1 VITSQAALRSLAWP
15 VYFFSFVLLIAGCA
29 APQKEAPVQRPA
41 GSYKIGKPYQ
51 VAGVWYYPREQP
63 DYDETG
69 LASWYGPGFHGKQTA
84 NGEIYDMNAL
94 TAAHKTLPMPVRVRV
109 TNLQNGRSIV
119 LRINDRGPFVNG
131 RIIDVSRRGAQLLGF
146 EGPGTAAVRVQILD
160 GGRPGAFI
168 AEKPHTLEEERQMAA
183 APQSEVSSQVLPGS
197 VASPTRKEGAS
208 SGAKAPPVVIGA
220 APSDEEGI
228 LKEPE
233 NVEIQPV
240 PAATN
245 IYIQV
250 GAFRE
255 RMNAER
261 LRTRLL
267 TTDPGFNISM
277 ALVEGKE
284 FFRVRKGPISSVEVA
299 DAVLAKVISAGH
311 TTARIVIN

>member
-1 VITSQAALRSLAWP
+1 MISAQAVLRSLTWP
-15 VYFFSFVLLIAGCA
+15 GYCFGVALLLAGCA
-29 APQKEAPVQRPA
+29 SQKEAPVQRPA
-41 GSYKIGKPYQ
+41 GTYKVGKPYQ

-69 LASWYGPGFHGKQTA
+69 LASWYGPGFHGKATA

-146 EGPGTAAVRVQILD
+146 EGPGTAPVRVQILD
-160 GGRPGAFI
+160 GGKAGTFV
-168 AEKPHTLEEERQMAA
+168 AEKPHTLAEERQMAA
-183 APQSEVSSQVLPGS
+183 APQSDVSSQALPGS
-197 VASPTRKEGAS
+197 VAGPAKKAS
-208 SGAKAPPVVIGA
+208 GPGGVKAPPVVIGA
-220 APSDEEGI
+220 APGEVESVR
-228 LKEPE
+228 KEPE
-233 NVEIQPV
+233 KVEFRSV
-240 PAATN
+240 PTTTN

-267 TTDPGFNISM
+267 GTDPGFNVSM
-277 ALVEGKE
+277 ALIEGKE
-284 FFRVRKGPISSVEVA
+284 FFRVRKGPIPSVEAA
-299 DAVLAKVISAGH
+299 DAALAKVISAGH